1 MNKLAIRTASIFA
14 AMTAVII
21 LTFAMVMSASAQS
34 APERPTDLTAA
45 ATHHD
50 TVSLTW
56 SHPDPATVD
65 HYQVFSRQVD
75 TGTGLTQV
83 GTSTTTSFE
92 HDGLEPESTYFY
104 RVKPVNS
111 GGEEGQRSARA
122 EATTPAPPQQS
133 DERGQGNIARSSH
146 NVLVSNI
153 GQANNASSLGVSSF
167 DQAQGFTTGADS
179 AGYTLASVDIKIEN
193 SIHSILTGSNIPTV
207 TIVEATPTGTVE
219 ATLINPASITA
230 NTTDDYTFTA
240 PASTTLSGS
249 TTYYVVMEGG
259 LAGFEAARTNS
270 DNEDSSGQ
278 SDWSIDNVSN
288 WRNSSSNGSFS
299 TTTSALMIKVNQAGI
314 TLSSDATLSDLELEG
329 AGGETITL
337 SPEFAQ
343 GTTTYTAAVANR
355 IETVTLSATKND
367 PNATVVITGD
377 DQNAT
382 PGEAELDLSVGANTL
397 TVTVTAEDAST
408 QTYTVTAT
416 RATAPPAPTD
426 CPTDT
431 DWCATLVLGYI
442 PISSAQFTTEQFGY
456 FSDSNFGD
464 LSSATFSHGGISYT
478 VSTIF
483 RVKATRDSDSV
494 VQSDNITFTVSPELP
509 DGVVL
514 QLDTRT
520 FTVDAD
526 SEGTST
532 GQEQWDIRADPPVWT
547 DGQHV
552 TVSLKL
558 TSNDAT
564 LSALVLQD
572 TSDDSV
578 LTLDPT
584 FDAATL
590 EYVATVGRNVDEVT
604 IIPTPTD
611 TDADHEVQDG
621 DGAALT
627 DADTTQDEFQV
638 SITRGLN
645 TIQVEVTA
653 EDATTQTYTVTVT
666 RPRILVSSTGQT
678 SGGSTET
685 GNRNGNQTKHAQ
697 KFTTGSNPAGYT
709 LDEVR
714 IHLGTNGNAAAP
726 VITVNSGSG
735 NNPGAVLYT
744 MTNPATITD
753 DTTNTFT
760 APSGATLEA
769 DTSYF
774 VVMENSNTNDDPNAL
789 YQVGLTA
796 SNGEDSTGL
805 SDWDIDDTGRTGTPG
820 WSATSGN
827 VAFRIQV
834 RGTVDVDPDAATLPM
849 LSFDNINITVDEDGS
864 QAALSVELSQA
875 SADTVTVDYATSDI
889 TAEAGDDYTDTSGTL
904 TFAPGE
910 TVKAII
916 VPILD
921 DAIYETLERFNVTLS
936 TPTGAT
942 LPAFPGA
949 QINIAVDESP
959 PTATIAD
966 VSAGEGADTMT
977 VTLNLSHESSRRT
990 VYETTTSR
998 VGGTATQGAD
1008 YENFLS
1014 GGEARITV
1022 PTGDTQ
1028 ASLDITITD
1037 DAAAETS
1044 ETITIRWDNDP
1055 TGISNGDATPNTINF
1070 TGTITD
1076 NDGETNPVTTLVR
1089 NTTQTSNSSSNGTHA
1104 QSFQTGTNATGYT
1117 ITEVR
1122 IRLGEH
1128 VPGNEQT
1135 VAKIS
1140 EDDGGEPGNVVA
1152 ALTNPSSL
1160 LPEGLNTF
1168 TAPASTTLD
1177 PGESYWVVVNDG
1189 LPGGDTWQYAFTSGN
1204 DETGETGWEIGND
1217 RLRRT
1222 SGTNWNT
1229 STSSLIMAIKGQINY
1244 PNLSII
1250 DASATEGDDIV
1261 FTVNL
1266 SGTSADDVTFE
1277 YATSRQSDDNSEP
1290 DDFTRTTGT
1299 GTITAGSTYTAIT
1312 VPTHDDG
1319 HNDSTSSYE
1328 GDETF
1333 TVTIS
1338 NPTLAGISQA
1348 TAKGTILD
1356 DERLPTVK
1364 FTSSDRLTTEDAGHI
1379 TNFLT
1384 FDVVPP
1390 GEQTSYIS
1398 FTSSGTA
1405 TAGQDYN
1412 IQNTTLT
1419 VNANINS
1426 ITTNIIMVNDNVAEL
1441 DETAIITVVA
1451 ASANIQV
1458 DPDFSTRT
1466 LTIQDNDE
1474 HPTLSFTSET
1484 YNVNENAGH
1493 AVLTVNKTGD
1503 SSFPVHVDYETV
1515 SRNLAI
1521 AGDDYVA
1528 TSGTLTFQPA
1538 EFSKTISVP
1547 IIDNNIYRDFG
1558 QRFNVELIYSSQS
1571 NDQNV
1576 PSVGIDTAVVI
1587 IINDDPVPTAS
1598 MANVTANERAGT
1610 MTLTLRLSHPS
1621 NQDISYR
1628 TPDNFEYRGGTA
1640 TFEVDYD
1647 IQYDGSNPAIITVP
1661 AGQLTRSFDITLIDD
1676 DLEEPDETV
1685 ELVWLKVSSSQ
1696 ATPDE
1701 FTFTGTITDP
1711 PICDALGNLEN
1722 TIIVKNLTGEIT
1734 QAGQSQFHNIKL
1746 DPYRSYL
1753 IEAIGQNGEDMLD
1766 VEEHPNL
1773 TLSNPDIPAIWN
1785 ARATSR
1791 WTRYGDRNDGDQ
1803 PKNVIRRFLDSDY
1816 RTYKVEVNSGT
1827 GGTGTYQLKIRENN
1841 ICRLDENDNAHYQWA
1856 GGPKGYPQGSDLPA
1870 GIGGRQVLLTGTD
1883 WGNDNITRPEMHH
1896 VLGDNWNSDRDEDWI
1911 GVDLEQ
1917 GEEYTVRLRTKT
1929 SLPERL
1935 QATQLKILGMKDA
1948 NGNNISGTSS
1958 AGAAGKKVFLT
1969 DFEAPSTGRFHIAV
1983 GSEGNNRTGTYWL
1996 SIIKQ
2001 LPD

>member
-1 MNKLAIRTASIFA
+1 MTQLAIRATSIFA
-14 AMTAVII
+14 AMTAVVI
-21 LTFAMVMSASAQS
+21 LAFAMVMTVSAQS
-34 APERPTDLTAA
+34 APERPTDLTATA
-45 ATHHD
+45 VDHD
-50 TVSLTW
+50 TVSLSW

-65 HYQVFSRQVD
+65 HYQVLSRRVD
-75 TGTGLTQV
+75 SGTGLTQV
-83 GTSTTTSFE
+83 GTSTTTSLE
-92 HDGLEPESTYFY
+92 HDGLEPESTYVY

-111 GGEEGQRSARA
+111 AGQEGQRSARA
-122 EATTPAPPQQS
+122 EATTTADPTPTPPQRS
-133 DERGQGNIARSSH
+133 DEQGQGNIARSSH
-146 NVLVSNI
+146 NVLVSNT
-153 GQANNASSLGVSSF
+153 GQASNGTTITGNNGGT
-167 DQAQGFTTGADS
+167 QTKHAQKFTTGS
-179 AGYTLASVDIKIEN
+179 NPTGYTLDEVRLYIGSAGNTSGPVITIN
-193 SIHSILTGSNIPTV
+193 SGTGNNP
-207 TIVEATPTGTVE
+207 GTVIY
-219 ATLINPASITA
+219 TLDNPG
-230 NTTDDYTFTA
+230 TFTSDTVNSFTA
-240 PASTTLSGS
+240 TSGTTLDADTSYFVVMENTSTGGGGNQRYHVGTTLSN
-249 TTYYVVMEGG
+249 
-259 LAGFEAARTNS
+259 A
-270 DNEDSSGQ
+270 EDSSGL
-278 SDWSIDNVSN
+278 SDWDIDNDGRTGTPN
-288 WRNSSSNGSFS
+288 WGPTSSGVGYR
-299 TTTSALMIKVNQAGI
+299 IQI
-314 TLSSDATLSDLELEG
+314 R
-329 AGGETITL
+329 
-337 SPEFAQ
+337 
-343 GTTTYTAAVANR
+343 GTAN
-355 IETVTLSATKND
+355 A
-367 PNATVVITGD
+367 
-377 DQNAT
+377 
-382 PGEAELDLSVGANTL
+382 
-397 TVTVTAEDAST
+397 
-408 QTYTVTAT
+408 
-416 RATAPPAPTD
+416 
-426 CPTDT
+426 
-431 DWCATLVLGYI
+431 
-442 PISSAQFTTEQFGY
+442 
-456 FSDSNFGD
+456 
-464 LSSATFSHGGISYT
+464 
-478 VSTIF
+478 
-483 RVKATRDSDSV
+483 
-494 VQSDNITFTVSPELP
+494 
-509 DGVVL
+509 
-514 QLDTRT
+514 
-520 FTVDAD
+520 
-526 SEGTST
+526 
-532 GQEQWDIRADPPVWT
+532 
-547 DGQHV
+547 
-552 TVSLKL
+552 
-558 TSNDAT
+558 SNDAT
-564 LSALVLQD
+564 LSTLVLQD
-572 TSDDSV
+572 ASDDSV

-590 EYVATVGRNVDEVT
+590 EYGATVGRGVGEIT
-604 IIPTPTD
+604 IIPTPND
-611 TDADHEVQDG
+611 TEADYEVQDG
-621 DGAALT
+621 DGTALT

-638 SITRGLN
+638 SIARGLN
-645 TIQVEVTA
+645 AIQVEVTA
-653 EDATTQTYTVTVT
+653 EDTTTQTYTVTVT

-678 SGGSTET
+678 SGGSAET
-685 GNRNGNQTKHAQ
+685 GNHNGSQHRHAQ

-753 DTTNTFT
+753 SATNTFT

-774 VVMENSNTNDDPNAL
+774 VVMENSNTNDDPNAI
-789 YQVGLTA
+789 YQVGITA

-834 RGTVDVDPDAATLPM
+834 RGTVDLDPNATTLPE
-849 LSFDNINITVDEDGS
+849 LSFQSINISVDEDGS
-864 QAALSVELSQA
+864 QAGLAVELSQT
-875 SADTVTVDYATSDI
+875 STDTVTVDYATSDI
-889 TAEAGDDYTDTSGTL
+889 TAEAGDDYTETSGTL
-904 TFAPGE
+904 TFTAGE
-910 TVKAII
+910 TVMAII

-921 DAIYETLERFNVTLS
+921 DAIYEPTERFDVTLS
-936 TPTGAT
+936 NPTGAT

-949 QINIAVDESP
+949 RVNIAEDESP
-959 PTATIAD
+959 PTASIANVT
-966 VSAGEGADTMT
+966 VSEGAGTMT
-977 VTLNLSHESSRRT
+977 VTLNLSHESSKPT
-990 VYETTTSR
+990 VYLATPSD
-998 VGGTATQGAD
+998 VGGTATLGTD
-1008 YENFLS
+1008 YVNFIS
-1014 GGEARITV
+1014 GTQKSITV
-1022 PTGDTQ
+1022 PAGDTQ

-1037 DAAAETS
+1037 DAAAESS
-1044 ETITIRWDNDP
+1044 ETITIHWEIDP
-1055 TGISNGDATPNTINF
+1055 TGVNGAATPDVINF

-1076 NDGETNPVTTLVR
+1076 NDSTVSSDATLRALAVRDDAQNRTLTPGFTPGTYAYAAQLVNAATTATLTATPNHAEAEVTNVTLAGTAIADTNLTDGITVPSLVVGDNVIVVTVTAQD
-1089 NTTQTSNSSSNGTHA
+1089 NTTQDYTVTLTRAPALPAVNIVPSSWSLKPAGLSAGEFRLIFLSSTKHNAESSNIGTYNTFVQNRAAAGHA
-1104 QSFQTGTNATGYT
+1104 DIRDYSSAFKVVGCTADVDARDNTGTTHTSADRG
-1117 ITEVR
+1117 
-1122 IRLGEH
+1122 
-1128 VPGNEQT
+1128 VPIYWLDGNK
-1135 VAKIS
+1135 VADNYQDFYDGTW
-1140 EDDGGEPGNVVA
+1140 DDEA
-1152 ALTNPSSL
+1152 
-1160 LPEGLNTF
+1160 
-1168 TAPASTTLD
+1168 
-1177 PGESYWVVVNDG
+1177 NDRNE
-1189 LPGGDTWQYAFTSGN
+1189 SGN
-1204 DETGETGWEIGND
+1204 DAHDTSQSANYPWTGCDHNGTESISGNSLALGKNAVRTGEPNSSIGT
-1217 RLRRT
+1217 RGPLQGAG
-1222 SGTNWNT
+1222 S
-1229 STSSLIMAIKGQINY
+1229 STSDSPRPFYGLSSVFQVEPSNY

-1277 YATSRQSDDNSEP
+1277 YATSRSGDNSEAI
-1290 DDFTRTTGT
+1290 DFTATSGT
-1299 GTITAGSTYTAIT
+1299 GTITAGSTYTTIT

-1576 PSVGIDTAVVI
+1576 PSVGIDTTVVI

-1610 MTLTLRLSHPS
+1610 MTVTLRLSHPS
-1621 NQDISYR
+1621 SQDISYR
-1628 TPDNFEYRGGTA
+1628 TPDNSEYRGGTA
-1640 TFEVDYD
+1640 TFEDDYD

-1696 ATPDE
+1696 ATPDQL
-1701 FTFTGTITDP
+1701 TFVGTITDP
-1711 PICDALGNLEN
+1711 PVCDALGNLEN

-1734 QAGQSQFHNIKL
+1734 QAGQSQFHRIKL

-1753 IEAIGQNGEDMLD
+1753 IEAIGQNGEDMLG

-1791 WTRYGDRNDGDQ
+1791 WTTYGDRNDGDQ
-1803 PKNVIRRFLDSDY
+1803 PRNVIRRFLDSDY

-1827 GGTGTYQLKIRENN
+1827 GGAGTYQLKIRENN
-1841 ICRLDENDNAHYQWA
+1841 ICRLDENQNAHYQWA
-1856 GGPKGYPQGSDLPA
+1856 GGPNGYPQGSDLPA
-1870 GIGGRQVLLTGTD
+1870 GTGGRQVLLAGTD

-1896 VLGDNWNSDRDEDWI
+1896 VLGDNWNSNRDEDWI

-1948 NGNNISGTSS
+1948 NGNNISGTES

-1983 GSEGNNRTGTYWL
+1983 GSEGNDRTGTYWL
-1996 SIIKQ
+1996 SIFKEI
-2001 LPD
+2001 PE

>member
-1 MNKLAIRTASIFA
+1 MTQLAIRATSIFA
-14 AMTAVII
+14 AMTAVVI
-21 LTFAMVMSASAQS
+21 LAFLAFAMVMTVSAQS
-34 APERPTDLTAA
+34 APERPTDLTATA
-45 ATHHD
+45 VDHD
-50 TVSLTW
+50 TVSLSW

-65 HYQVFSRQVD
+65 HYQVLSRRVD
-75 TGTGLTQV
+75 SGTGLTQV
-83 GTSTTTSFE
+83 GTSTTTSLE
-92 HDGLEPESTYFY
+92 HDGLEPESTYVY

-111 GGEEGQRSARA
+111 AGQEGQRSARA
-122 EATTPAPPQQS
+122 EATTTADPTPTPPQRS
-133 DERGQGNIARSSH
+133 DEQGQGNIARSSH
-146 NVLVSNI
+146 NVLVSNT
-153 GQANNASSLGVSSF
+153 GQASNGTTITGNNGGT
-167 DQAQGFTTGADS
+167 QTKHAQKFTTGS
-179 AGYTLASVDIKIEN
+179 NPTGYTLDEVRLYIGSAGNTSGPVITIN
-193 SIHSILTGSNIPTV
+193 SGTGNNP
-207 TIVEATPTGTVE
+207 GTVIY
-219 ATLINPASITA
+219 TLDNPG
-230 NTTDDYTFTA
+230 TFTSDTVNSFTA
-240 PASTTLSGS
+240 TSGTTLDADTSYFVVMENTSTGGGGNQRYHVGTTLSN
-249 TTYYVVMEGG
+249 
-259 LAGFEAARTNS
+259 A
-270 DNEDSSGQ
+270 EDSSGL
-278 SDWSIDNVSN
+278 SDWDIDNDGRTGTPN
-288 WRNSSSNGSFS
+288 WGPTSSGVGYR
-299 TTTSALMIKVNQAGI
+299 IQI
-314 TLSSDATLSDLELEG
+314 R
-329 AGGETITL
+329 
-337 SPEFAQ
+337 
-343 GTTTYTAAVANR
+343 GTAN
-355 IETVTLSATKND
+355 A
-367 PNATVVITGD
+367 
-377 DQNAT
+377 
-382 PGEAELDLSVGANTL
+382 
-397 TVTVTAEDAST
+397 
-408 QTYTVTAT
+408 
-416 RATAPPAPTD
+416 
-426 CPTDT
+426 
-431 DWCATLVLGYI
+431 
-442 PISSAQFTTEQFGY
+442 
-456 FSDSNFGD
+456 
-464 LSSATFSHGGISYT
+464 
-478 VSTIF
+478 
-483 RVKATRDSDSV
+483 
-494 VQSDNITFTVSPELP
+494 
-509 DGVVL
+509 
-514 QLDTRT
+514 
-520 FTVDAD
+520 
-526 SEGTST
+526 
-532 GQEQWDIRADPPVWT
+532 
-547 DGQHV
+547 
-552 TVSLKL
+552 
-558 TSNDAT
+558 SNDAT
-564 LSALVLQD
+564 LSTLVLQD
-572 TSDDSV
+572 ASDDSV

-590 EYVATVGRNVDEVT
+590 EYGATVGRGVGEIT
-604 IIPTPTD
+604 IIPTPND
-611 TDADHEVQDG
+611 TEADYEVQDG
-621 DGAALT
+621 DGTALT

-638 SITRGLN
+638 SIARGLN
-645 TIQVEVTA
+645 AIQVEVTA
-653 EDATTQTYTVTVT
+653 EDTTTQTYTVTVT

-678 SGGSTET
+678 SGGSAET
-685 GNRNGNQTKHAQ
+685 GNHNGSQHRHAQ

-753 DTTNTFT
+753 SATNTFT

-774 VVMENSNTNDDPNAL
+774 VVMENSNTNDDPNAI
-789 YQVGLTA
+789 YQVGITA

-834 RGTVDVDPDAATLPM
+834 RGTVDLDPNATTLPE
-849 LSFDNINITVDEDGS
+849 LSFQSINISVDEDGS
-864 QAALSVELSQA
+864 QAGLAVELSQT
-875 SADTVTVDYATSDI
+875 STDTVTVDYATSDI
-889 TAEAGDDYTDTSGTL
+889 TAEAGDDYTETSGTL
-904 TFAPGE
+904 TFTAGE
-910 TVKAII
+910 TVMAII

-921 DAIYETLERFNVTLS
+921 DAIYEPTERFDVTLS
-936 TPTGAT
+936 NPTGAT

-949 QINIAVDESP
+949 RVNIAEDESP
-959 PTATIAD
+959 PTASIANVT
-966 VSAGEGADTMT
+966 VSEGAGTMT
-977 VTLNLSHESSRRT
+977 LTLNLSHESSRST
-990 VYETTTSR
+990 AYETTTSG
-998 VGGTATQGAD
+998 VGGTATLGTD
-1008 YENFLS
+1008 YVNFIS
-1014 GGEARITV
+1014 GTQKSITV
-1022 PTGDTQ
+1022 PAGDTQ

-1037 DAAAETS
+1037 DAAAESS

-1055 TGISNGDATPNTINF
+1055 TGVNGAATPDVINF

-1076 NDGETNPVTTLVR
+1076 NDSTVSSDATLRALAVRDDAQNRTLTPGFTPGTYAYAAQLVNAATTATLTATPNHAEAEVTNVTLAGTAIADTNLTDGITVPSLVVGDNVIVVTVTAQD
-1089 NTTQTSNSSSNGTHA
+1089 NTTQDYTVTLTRAPALPAVNIVPSNWSLKPAGLSAGEFRLIFLSSTKHNAESSNIGTYNTFVQNRAAAGHA
-1104 QSFQTGTNATGYT
+1104 DIRDYSSAFKVVGCTADVDARDNTGTTHTSADRG
-1117 ITEVR
+1117 
-1122 IRLGEH
+1122 
-1128 VPGNEQT
+1128 VPIYWLDGNK
-1135 VAKIS
+1135 VADNYQDFYDGTW
-1140 EDDGGEPGNVVA
+1140 DDEA
-1152 ALTNPSSL
+1152 
-1160 LPEGLNTF
+1160 
-1168 TAPASTTLD
+1168 
-1177 PGESYWVVVNDG
+1177 NDRNE
-1189 LPGGDTWQYAFTSGN
+1189 SGN
-1204 DETGETGWEIGND
+1204 DAHDTSQSANYPWTGCDHNGTESISGNSLALGKNAVRTGEPNSSIGT
-1217 RLRRT
+1217 RGPLQGAG
-1222 SGTNWNT
+1222 S
-1229 STSSLIMAIKGQINY
+1229 STSDSPRPFYGLSSVFQVEPSNY

-1277 YATSRQSDDNSEP
+1277 YATSRSGDNSEAI
-1290 DDFTRTTGT
+1290 DFTATSGT
-1299 GTITAGSTYTAIT
+1299 GTITAGSTYTTIT

-1576 PSVGIDTAVVI
+1576 PSVGIDTTVVI

-1610 MTLTLRLSHPS
+1610 MTVTLRLSHPS
-1621 NQDISYR
+1621 SQDISYR
-1628 TPDNFEYRGGTA
+1628 TPDNSEYRGGTA
-1640 TFEVDYD
+1640 TFEDDYD

-1696 ATPDE
+1696 ATPDQL
-1701 FTFTGTITDP
+1701 TFVGTITDP
-1711 PICDALGNLEN
+1711 PVCDALGNLEN

-1734 QAGQSQFHNIKL
+1734 QAGQSQFHRIKL

-1753 IEAIGQNGEDMLD
+1753 IEAIGQVGEDMLG

-1791 WTRYGDRNDGDQ
+1791 WTTYGDRNDGDQ

-1935 QATQLKILGMKDA
+1935 QATQLKILGMRDA
-1948 NGNNISGTSS
+1948 NGNNISGTES

-1983 GSEGNNRTGTYWL
+1983 GSEGNDRTGTYWL
-1996 SIIKQ
+1996 SIFKQ
-2001 LPD
+2001 LPE

>member
-1 MNKLAIRTASIFA
+1 MTQLAIRATSIFA
-14 AMTAVII
+14 AMTAVVI
-21 LTFAMVMSASAQS
+21 LAFAMVMTVSAQS
-34 APERPTDLTAA
+34 APERPTDLTATA
-45 ATHHD
+45 VDHD
-50 TVSLTW
+50 TVSLSW

-65 HYQVFSRQVD
+65 HYQVLSRRVD
-75 TGTGLTQV
+75 SGTGLTQV
-83 GTSTTTSFE
+83 GTSTTTSLE
-92 HDGLEPESTYFY
+92 HDGLEPESTYVY

-111 GGEEGQRSARA
+111 AGQEGQRSARA
-122 EATTPAPPQQS
+122 EATTTADPTPTPPQRS
-133 DERGQGNIARSSH
+133 DEQGQGNIARSSH
-146 NVLVSNI
+146 NVLVSNT
-153 GQANNASSLGVSSF
+153 GQASNGTTITGNNGGT
-167 DQAQGFTTGADS
+167 QTKHAQKFTTGS
-179 AGYTLASVDIKIEN
+179 NPTGYTLDEVRLYIGSAGNTSGPVITIN
-193 SIHSILTGSNIPTV
+193 SGTGNNP
-207 TIVEATPTGTVE
+207 GTVIY
-219 ATLINPASITA
+219 TLDNPG
-230 NTTDDYTFTA
+230 TFTSDTVNSFTA
-240 PASTTLSGS
+240 TSGTTLDADTSYFVVMENTSTGGGGNQRYHVGTTLSN
-249 TTYYVVMEGG
+249 
-259 LAGFEAARTNS
+259 A
-270 DNEDSSGQ
+270 EDSSGL
-278 SDWSIDNVSN
+278 SDWDIDNDGRTGTPN
-288 WRNSSSNGSFS
+288 WGPTSSG
-299 TTTSALMIKVNQAGI
+299 VGYGI
-314 TLSSDATLSDLELEG
+314 Q
-329 AGGETITL
+329 IR
-337 SPEFAQ
+337 
-343 GTTTYTAAVANR
+343 GTAN
-355 IETVTLSATKND
+355 A
-367 PNATVVITGD
+367 
-377 DQNAT
+377 
-382 PGEAELDLSVGANTL
+382 
-397 TVTVTAEDAST
+397 
-408 QTYTVTAT
+408 
-416 RATAPPAPTD
+416 
-426 CPTDT
+426 
-431 DWCATLVLGYI
+431 
-442 PISSAQFTTEQFGY
+442 
-456 FSDSNFGD
+456 
-464 LSSATFSHGGISYT
+464 
-478 VSTIF
+478 
-483 RVKATRDSDSV
+483 
-494 VQSDNITFTVSPELP
+494 
-509 DGVVL
+509 
-514 QLDTRT
+514 
-520 FTVDAD
+520 
-526 SEGTST
+526 
-532 GQEQWDIRADPPVWT
+532 
-547 DGQHV
+547 
-552 TVSLKL
+552 
-558 TSNDAT
+558 SNDAT
-564 LSALVLQD
+564 LSTLVLQD
-572 TSDDSV
+572 ASDDSV

-590 EYVATVGRNVDEVT
+590 EYGATVGRGVGEIT
-604 IIPTPTD
+604 IIPTPND
-611 TDADHEVQDG
+611 TEADYEVQDG
-621 DGAALT
+621 DGTALT

-638 SITRGLN
+638 SIARGLN
-645 TIQVEVTA
+645 AIQVEVTA
-653 EDATTQTYTVTVT
+653 EDTTTQTYTVTVT

-678 SGGSTET
+678 SGGSAET
-685 GNRNGNQTKHAQ
+685 GNHNGSQHRHAQ

-753 DTTNTFT
+753 SATNTFT

-774 VVMENSNTNDDPNAL
+774 VVMENSNTNDDPNAI
-789 YQVGLTA
+789 YQVGITA

-834 RGTVDVDPDAATLPM
+834 RGTVDLDPNATTLPE
-849 LSFDNINITVDEDGS
+849 LSFQSINISVDEDGS
-864 QAALSVELSQA
+864 QAGLAVELSQT
-875 SADTVTVDYATSDI
+875 STDTVTVDYATSDI
-889 TAEAGDDYTDTSGTL
+889 TAEAGDDYTETSGTL
-904 TFAPGE
+904 TFTAGE
-910 TVKAII
+910 TVMAII

-921 DAIYETLERFNVTLS
+921 DAIYEPTERFDVTLS
-936 TPTGAT
+936 NPTGAT

-949 QINIAVDESP
+949 RVNIAEDESP
-959 PTATIAD
+959 PTASIANVT
-966 VSAGEGADTMT
+966 VSEGAGTMT
-977 VTLNLSHESSRRT
+977 LTLNLSHESSRST
-990 VYETTTSR
+990 AYETTTSG

-1022 PTGDTQ
+1022 PAGDTQ

-1037 DAAAETS
+1037 DAAAESS
-1044 ETITIRWDNDP
+1044 ETITIRWDNDA
-1055 TGISNGDATPNTINF
+1055 TGGKGDATPSVINF
-1070 TGTITD
+1070 TGAITD
-1076 NDGETNPVTTLVR
+1076 NDSTDSSDATLSALAFRDNAENRTLTPGFTPGTYAYAAQLVNAATTATLTATPNHAEAEVTNVTLAGTAIADTNLTDGITVPSLVVGDNVIVVTVTAQD
-1089 NTTQTSNSSSNGTHA
+1089 NTTQDYTVTLTRAPALPAVNIVPSNWSLKPAGLSAGEFRLIFLSSTKHNAESSNIGTYNTFVQNRAAAGHA
-1104 QSFQTGTNATGYT
+1104 DIRDYSSAFKVVGCTADVDARDNTGTTHTSTDRG
-1117 ITEVR
+1117 
-1122 IRLGEH
+1122 
-1128 VPGNEQT
+1128 VPIYWLDGNK
-1135 VAKIS
+1135 VADNYQDFYDGTW
-1140 EDDGGEPGNVVA
+1140 DDEA
-1152 ALTNPSSL
+1152 
-1160 LPEGLNTF
+1160 
-1168 TAPASTTLD
+1168 
-1177 PGESYWVVVNDG
+1177 NDRNE
-1189 LPGGDTWQYAFTSGN
+1189 SGN
-1204 DETGETGWEIGND
+1204 DAHDTSQSANYPWTGCDHNGTESISGNSLALGKNAVRTGEPNSSIGT
-1217 RLRRT
+1217 RGPLQGAG
-1222 SGTNWNT
+1222 S
-1229 STSSLIMAIKGQINY
+1229 STSDSPRPFYGLSSVFQVEPSNY

-1277 YATSRQSDDNSEP
+1277 YATSRSGDNSEAI
-1290 DDFTRTTGT
+1290 DFTATSGT
-1299 GTITAGSTYTAIT
+1299 GTITAGSTYTTIT

-1576 PSVGIDTAVVI
+1576 PSVGIDTTVVI

-1610 MTLTLRLSHPS
+1610 MTVTLRLSHPS
-1621 NQDISYR
+1621 SQDISYR
-1628 TPDNFEYRGGTA
+1628 TPDNSEYRGGTA
-1640 TFEVDYD
+1640 TFEDDYD

-1696 ATPDE
+1696 ATPDQL
-1701 FTFTGTITDP
+1701 TFVGTITDP

-1722 TIIVKNLTGEIT
+1722 AIIVKNLTGEIT
-1734 QAGQSQFHNIKL
+1734 QAGQSQFHRIKL

-1753 IEAIGQNGEDMLD
+1753 IEAIGQNGQDMLG

-1785 ARATSR
+1785 AKATSR
-1791 WTRYGDRNDGDQ
+1791 WTTYGDRNDGDEA
-1803 PKNVIRRFLDSDY
+1803 KNAIRRFLDSDH
-1816 RTYKVEVNSGT
+1816 RTYKIEVSSGNN
-1827 GGTGTYQLKIRENN
+1827 GTGTYQLKVRVNN
-1841 ICRLDENDNAHYQWA
+1841 ICRINDDGDAQYQWA
-1856 GGPKGYPQGSDLPA
+1856 GGPKGYPAGSDLRA
-1870 GIGGRQVLLTGTD
+1870 GTGGRQVLLTGTD
-1883 WGNDNITRPEMHH
+1883 WGNNNVTRPEIHH
-1896 VLGDNWNSDRDEDWI
+1896 VLGDNWDPDIDEDWI
-1911 GVDLEQ
+1911 GIDLEQ

-1935 QATQLKILGMKDA
+1935 QATQLKILGIKDA
-1948 NGNNISGTSS
+1948 DGNMISGTAS
-1958 AGAAGKKVFLT
+1958 AGDAGKKVFVE
-1969 DFEAPSTGRFHIAV
+1969 DWEAPSTGRYYIAV
-1983 GSEGNNRTGTYWL
+1983 GTEGTDRTGIYWI
-1996 SIIKQ
+1996 SITRKV
-2001 LPD
+2001 LN

>member
-1 MNKLAIRTASIFA
+1 MTQLAIRATSIFA
-14 AMTAVII
+14 AMTAVVI
-21 LTFAMVMSASAQS
+21 LAFAMVMTVSAQS
-34 APERPTDLTAA
+34 APERPTDLTATA
-45 ATHHD
+45 VDHD
-50 TVSLTW
+50 TVSLSW

-65 HYQVFSRQVD
+65 HYQVLSRRVD
-75 TGTGLTQV
+75 SGTGLTQV
-83 GTSTTTSFE
+83 GTSTTTSLE
-92 HDGLEPESTYFY
+92 HDGLEPESTYVY

-111 GGEEGQRSARA
+111 AGQEGQRSARA
-122 EATTPAPPQQS
+122 EATTTADPTPTPPQRS
-133 DERGQGNIARSSH
+133 DEQGQGNIARSSH
-146 NVLVSNI
+146 NVLVSNT
-153 GQANNASSLGVSSF
+153 GQASNGTTITGNNGGT
-167 DQAQGFTTGADS
+167 QTKHAQKFTTGS
-179 AGYTLASVDIKIEN
+179 NPTGYTLDEVRLYIGSAGNTSGPVITIN
-193 SIHSILTGSNIPTV
+193 SGTGNNP
-207 TIVEATPTGTVE
+207 GTVIY
-219 ATLINPASITA
+219 TLDNPG
-230 NTTDDYTFTA
+230 TFTSDTVNSFTA
-240 PASTTLSGS
+240 TSGTTLDADTSYFVVMENTSTGGGGNQRYHVGTTLSN
-249 TTYYVVMEGG
+249 
-259 LAGFEAARTNS
+259 A
-270 DNEDSSGQ
+270 EDSSGL
-278 SDWSIDNVSN
+278 SDWDIDNDGRTGTPN
-288 WRNSSSNGSFS
+288 WGPTSSGVGYR
-299 TTTSALMIKVNQAGI
+299 IQI
-314 TLSSDATLSDLELEG
+314 R
-329 AGGETITL
+329 
-337 SPEFAQ
+337 
-343 GTTTYTAAVANR
+343 GTAN
-355 IETVTLSATKND
+355 A
-367 PNATVVITGD
+367 
-377 DQNAT
+377 
-382 PGEAELDLSVGANTL
+382 
-397 TVTVTAEDAST
+397 
-408 QTYTVTAT
+408 
-416 RATAPPAPTD
+416 
-426 CPTDT
+426 
-431 DWCATLVLGYI
+431 
-442 PISSAQFTTEQFGY
+442 
-456 FSDSNFGD
+456 
-464 LSSATFSHGGISYT
+464 
-478 VSTIF
+478 
-483 RVKATRDSDSV
+483 
-494 VQSDNITFTVSPELP
+494 
-509 DGVVL
+509 
-514 QLDTRT
+514 
-520 FTVDAD
+520 
-526 SEGTST
+526 
-532 GQEQWDIRADPPVWT
+532 
-547 DGQHV
+547 
-552 TVSLKL
+552 
-558 TSNDAT
+558 SNDAT
-564 LSALVLQD
+564 LSTLVLQD
-572 TSDDSV
+572 ASDDSV

-590 EYVATVGRNVDEVT
+590 EYGATVGRGVGEIT
-604 IIPTPTD
+604 IIPTPND
-611 TDADHEVQDG
+611 TEADYEVQDG
-621 DGAALT
+621 DGTALT

-638 SITRGLN
+638 SIARGLN
-645 TIQVEVTA
+645 AIQVEVTA
-653 EDATTQTYTVTVT
+653 EDTTTQTYTVTVT

-678 SGGSTET
+678 SGGSAET
-685 GNRNGNQTKHAQ
+685 GNHNGSQHRHAQ

-753 DTTNTFT
+753 SATNTFT

-774 VVMENSNTNDDPNAL
+774 VVMENSNTNDDPNAI
-789 YQVGLTA
+789 YQVGITA

-834 RGTVDVDPDAATLPM
+834 RGTVDLDPNATTLPE
-849 LSFDNINITVDEDGS
+849 LSFQSINISVDEDGS
-864 QAALSVELSQA
+864 QAGLAVELSQT
-875 SADTVTVDYATSDI
+875 STDTVTVDYATSDI
-889 TAEAGDDYTDTSGTL
+889 TAEAGDDYTETSGTL
-904 TFAPGE
+904 TFTAGE
-910 TVKAII
+910 TVMAII

-921 DAIYETLERFNVTLS
+921 DAIYEPTERFDVTLS
-936 TPTGAT
+936 NPTGAT

-949 QINIAVDESP
+949 RVNIAEDESP
-959 PTATIAD
+959 PTASIANVT
-966 VSAGEGADTMT
+966 VSEGAGTMT
-977 VTLNLSHESSRRT
+977 LTLNLSHESSRST
-990 VYETTTSR
+990 AYETTTSG

-1022 PTGDTQ
+1022 PAGDTQ

-1037 DAAAETS
+1037 DAAAESS
-1044 ETITIRWDNDP
+1044 ETITIRWDNDA
-1055 TGISNGDATPNTINF
+1055 TGGKGDATPSVINF
-1070 TGTITD
+1070 TGAITD
-1076 NDGETNPVTTLVR
+1076 NDSTDSSDATLSALAFRDNAENRTLTPGFTPGTYAYAAQLVNAATTATLTATPNHAEAEVTNVTLAGTAIADTNLTDGITVPSLVVGDNVIVVTVTAQD
-1089 NTTQTSNSSSNGTHA
+1089 NTTQDYTVTLTRAPALPAVNIVPSNWSLKPAGLSAGEFRLIFLSSTKHNAESSNIGTYNTFVQNRAAAGHA
-1104 QSFQTGTNATGYT
+1104 DIRDYSSAFKVVGCTADVDARDNTGTTHTSTDRG
-1117 ITEVR
+1117 
-1122 IRLGEH
+1122 
-1128 VPGNEQT
+1128 VPIYWLDGNK
-1135 VAKIS
+1135 VADNYQDFYDGTW
-1140 EDDGGEPGNVVA
+1140 DDEA
-1152 ALTNPSSL
+1152 
-1160 LPEGLNTF
+1160 
-1168 TAPASTTLD
+1168 
-1177 PGESYWVVVNDG
+1177 NDRNE
-1189 LPGGDTWQYAFTSGN
+1189 SGN
-1204 DETGETGWEIGND
+1204 DAHDTSQSANYPWTGCDHNGTESISGNSLALGKNAVRTGEPNSSIGT
-1217 RLRRT
+1217 RGPLQGAG
-1222 SGTNWNT
+1222 S
-1229 STSSLIMAIKGQINY
+1229 STSDSPRPFYGLSSVFQVEPSNY

-1277 YATSRQSDDNSEP
+1277 YATSRSGDNSEAI
-1290 DDFTRTTGT
+1290 DFTATSGT
-1299 GTITAGSTYTAIT
+1299 GTITAGSTYTTIT

-1576 PSVGIDTAVVI
+1576 PSVGIDTTVVI

-1610 MTLTLRLSHPS
+1610 MTVTLRLSHPS
-1621 NQDISYR
+1621 SQDISYR
-1628 TPDNFEYRGGTA
+1628 TPDNSEYRGGTA
-1640 TFEVDYD
+1640 TFEDDYD

-1696 ATPDE
+1696 ATPDQL
-1701 FTFTGTITDP
+1701 TFVGTITDP
-1711 PICDALGNLEN
+1711 PVCDALGNLEN

-1734 QAGQSQFHNIKL
+1734 QAGQSQFHRIKL

-1753 IEAIGQNGEDMLD
+1753 IEAIGQNGEDMLG

-1791 WTRYGDRNDGDQ
+1791 WTTYGDRNDGDEA
-1803 PKNVIRRFLDSDY
+1803 KNAIRRFLDSDY
-1816 RTYKVEVNSGT
+1816 RTYKVEVDSGT
-1827 GGTGTYQLKIRENN
+1827 GETGTYQLKIRVNN
-1841 ICRLDENDNAHYQWA
+1841 ICRLDENENAHYQWA

-1870 GIGGRQVLLTGTD
+1870 GTGGRQVLLAGTD
-1883 WGNDNITRPEMHH
+1883 WGNDNITQTRDAPRP
-1896 VLGDNWNSDRDEDWI
+1896 GRQ
-1911 GVDLEQ
+1911 LE
-1917 GEEYTVRLRTKT
+1917 
-1929 SLPERL
+1929 L
-1935 QATQLKILGMKDA
+1935 Q
-1948 NGNNISGTSS
+1948 
-1958 AGAAGKKVFLT
+1958 
-1969 DFEAPSTGRFHIAV
+1969 PR
-1983 GSEGNNRTGTYWL
+1983 
-1996 SIIKQ
+1996 
-2001 LPD
+2001 

>member
-1 MNKLAIRTASIFA
+1 MTQLAIRATSIFA
-14 AMTAVII
+14 AMTAVVI
-21 LTFAMVMSASAQS
+21 LAFAMVMTVSAQS
-34 APERPTDLTAA
+34 APERPTDLTATA
-45 ATHHD
+45 VDHD
-50 TVSLTW
+50 TVSLSW

-65 HYQVFSRQVD
+65 HYQVLSRRVD
-75 TGTGLTQV
+75 SGTGLTQV
-83 GTSTTTSFE
+83 GTSTTTSLE
-92 HDGLEPESTYFY
+92 HDGLEPESTYVY

-111 GGEEGQRSARA
+111 AGQEGQRSARA
-122 EATTPAPPQQS
+122 EATTTADPTPTPPQRS
-133 DERGQGNIARSSH
+133 DEQGQGNIARSSH
-146 NVLVSNI
+146 NVLVSNT
-153 GQANNASSLGVSSF
+153 GQASNGTTITGNNGGT
-167 DQAQGFTTGADS
+167 QTKHAQKFTTGS
-179 AGYTLASVDIKIEN
+179 NPTGYTLDEVRLYIGSAGNTSGPVITIN
-193 SIHSILTGSNIPTV
+193 SGTGNNP
-207 TIVEATPTGTVE
+207 GTVIY
-219 ATLINPASITA
+219 TLDNPG
-230 NTTDDYTFTA
+230 TFTSETVNSFTA
-240 PASTTLSGS
+240 TSGTTLDADTSYFVVMENTSTGGGNQRYHVGTTLSN
-249 TTYYVVMEGG
+249 
-259 LAGFEAARTNS
+259 A
-270 DNEDSSGQ
+270 EDSSGL
-278 SDWSIDNVSN
+278 SDWDIDNDGRTGTPN
-288 WRNSSSNGSFS
+288 WGPTSSGVGYR
-299 TTTSALMIKVNQAGI
+299 IQI
-314 TLSSDATLSDLELEG
+314 R
-329 AGGETITL
+329 
-337 SPEFAQ
+337 
-343 GTTTYTAAVANR
+343 GTAN
-355 IETVTLSATKND
+355 A
-367 PNATVVITGD
+367 
-377 DQNAT
+377 
-382 PGEAELDLSVGANTL
+382 
-397 TVTVTAEDAST
+397 
-408 QTYTVTAT
+408 
-416 RATAPPAPTD
+416 
-426 CPTDT
+426 
-431 DWCATLVLGYI
+431 
-442 PISSAQFTTEQFGY
+442 
-456 FSDSNFGD
+456 
-464 LSSATFSHGGISYT
+464 
-478 VSTIF
+478 
-483 RVKATRDSDSV
+483 
-494 VQSDNITFTVSPELP
+494 
-509 DGVVL
+509 
-514 QLDTRT
+514 
-520 FTVDAD
+520 
-526 SEGTST
+526 
-532 GQEQWDIRADPPVWT
+532 
-547 DGQHV
+547 
-552 TVSLKL
+552 
-558 TSNDAT
+558 SNDAT
-564 LSALVLQD
+564 LSTLVLQD
-572 TSDDSV
+572 ASDDSV

-590 EYVATVGRNVDEVT
+590 EYGATVGRGVGEIT
-604 IIPTPTD
+604 IIPTPND
-611 TDADHEVQDG
+611 TEADYEVQDG
-621 DGAALT
+621 DGTALT

-638 SITRGLN
+638 SIARGLN
-645 TIQVEVTA
+645 AIQVEVTA
-653 EDATTQTYTVTVT
+653 EDTTTQTYTVTVT

-678 SGGSTET
+678 SGGSAET
-685 GNRNGNQTKHAQ
+685 GNHNGSQHRHAQ

-753 DTTNTFT
+753 SATNTFT

-774 VVMENSNTNDDPNAL
+774 VVMENSNTNDDPNAI
-789 YQVGLTA
+789 YQVGITA

-834 RGTVDVDPDAATLPM
+834 RGTVDLDPNATTLPE
-849 LSFDNINITVDEDGS
+849 LSFQSINISVDEDGS
-864 QAALSVELSQA
+864 QAGLTVELSQT
-875 SADTVTVDYATSDI
+875 STDTVTVDYATSDI
-889 TAEAGDDYTDTSGTL
+889 TAEAGDDYTETSGTL
-904 TFAPGE
+904 TFTAGE
-910 TVKAII
+910 TVMAII

-921 DAIYETLERFNVTLS
+921 DAIYEPTERFDVTLS
-936 TPTGAT
+936 NPTGAT
-942 LPAFPGA
+942 LPSPSVRV
-949 QINIAVDESP
+949 NILDDESP
-959 PTATIAD
+959 PTASIGNVTVD
-966 VSAGEGADTMT
+966 EGAGTMT
-977 VTLNLSHESSRRT
+977 VTLNLSHESSKPT
-990 VYETTTSR
+990 VYLATPSD
-998 VGGTATQGAD
+998 VGGTATLGTD
-1008 YENFLS
+1008 YVNFIS
-1014 GGEARITV
+1014 GTQKSITV
-1022 PTGDTQ
+1022 PAGDTQ

-1037 DAAAETS
+1037 DAAAESS
-1044 ETITIRWDNDP
+1044 ETITIHWEIDP
-1055 TGISNGDATPNTINF
+1055 TGVNGAATPDVINF

-1076 NDGETNPVTTLVR
+1076 NDSTVSSDATLRALAVRDDAQNRTLTPGFTPGTYAYAAQLVNAATTATLTATPNHAEAEVTNVTLAGTAIADTNLTDGITVPSLVVGDNVIVVTVTAQD
-1089 NTTQTSNSSSNGTHA
+1089 NTTQDYTVTLTRAPALPAVNIVPSSWSLKPAGLSAGEFRLIFLSSTKHNAESSNIGTYNTFVQNRAAAGHA
-1104 QSFQTGTNATGYT
+1104 DIRDYSSAFKVVGCTADVDARDNTGTTHTSADRG
-1117 ITEVR
+1117 
-1122 IRLGEH
+1122 
-1128 VPGNEQT
+1128 VPIYWLNGTKVADNYQDFYNGTWDDEANDRNE
-1135 VAKIS
+1135 
-1140 EDDGGEPGNVVA
+1140 
-1152 ALTNPSSL
+1152 
-1160 LPEGLNTF
+1160 
-1168 TAPASTTLD
+1168 
-1177 PGESYWVVVNDG
+1177 
-1189 LPGGDTWQYAFTSGN
+1189 SGN
-1204 DETGETGWEIGND
+1204 DAHDTSQSSNYPYTGCDHNGTESISGNSLALGKNAVRTGEPNSSIGT
-1217 RLRRT
+1217 RGPLQGAG
-1222 SGTNWNT
+1222 S
-1229 STSSLIMAIKGQINY
+1229 STSDSPRPFYGLSSVFQVEPSNY

-1277 YATSRQSDDNSEP
+1277 YATSRSGDNSEAI
-1290 DDFTRTTGT
+1290 DFTATSGT
-1299 GTITAGSTYTAIT
+1299 GTITAGSTYTTIT

-1576 PSVGIDTAVVI
+1576 PSVGIDTTVVI

-1610 MTLTLRLSHPS
+1610 MTVTLRLSHPS
-1621 NQDISYR
+1621 SQDISYR
-1628 TPDNFEYRGGTA
+1628 TPDNSEYRGGTA
-1640 TFEVDYD
+1640 TFEDDYD

-1696 ATPDE
+1696 ATPDQL
-1701 FTFTGTITDP
+1701 TFVGTITDP
-1711 PICDALGNLEN
+1711 PVCDALGNLEN

-1734 QAGQSQFHNIKL
+1734 QAGQSQFHRIKL

-1753 IEAIGQNGEDMLD
+1753 IEAIGQNGEDMLG

-1791 WTRYGDRNDGDQ
+1791 WTTYGDRNDGDQ
-1803 PKNVIRRFLDSDY
+1803 PRNVIRRFLDSDY

-1827 GGTGTYQLKIRENN
+1827 GGAGTYQLKIRENN
-1841 ICRLDENDNAHYQWA
+1841 ICRLDENQNAHYQWA
-1856 GGPKGYPQGSDLPA
+1856 GGPNGYPQGSDLPA
-1870 GIGGRQVLLTGTD
+1870 GTGGRQVLLAGTD

-1896 VLGDNWNSDRDEDWI
+1896 VLGDNWNSNRDEDWI

-1948 NGNNISGTSS
+1948 NGNNISGTES

-1983 GSEGNNRTGTYWL
+1983 GSEGNDRTGTYWL
-1996 SIIKQ
+1996 SIFKEI
-2001 LPD
+2001 PE